1 MEGRDATGFAS
12 ELRRLRADRA
22 LTQEELAERAGITVK
37 AVGALER
44 GERSRPYPH
53 TVRALVEALG
63 LDDDERAAL
72 VATVPARA
80 GSLAPSV
87 AAYAGP
93 VPASELFG
101 READLERLRD
111 LTRTGHRLVT
121 VTGPGGVGK
130 TRLALELLSQDSRR
144 FSGAAFVDLA
154 AVREPAMVLPRV
166 AAALGVPERAGTT
179 VAGLVPAVAGR
190 SVLLVIDNL
199 EQLLDAAPTVA
210 ELVLHC
216 PDLVVVATSRA
227 ALRVRPETELV
238 LAPLAVPASDARADV
253 EASPAARLFLD
264 RTAAAGAGVRLD
276 DTTTADVA
284 EICRRLEGLPLAVEL
299 AAAGARLL
307 TPAALLARL
316 DQPPSYAAPRDLAE
330 RQRTMTA
337 ALDWSLDLLEPEEIR
352 LFEQLATFAGGFDLA
367 AVGAVAGEDVEP
379 QLAAL
384 LEQSLVTRAP
394 TPDGQPRFRLLEP
407 VRQYAAQRLVSS
419 PEGRVAADRHAHHF
433 HARALAAGPVLHGA
447 GLAAELDRLEADH
460 ANLRSAY
467 LRLLE
472 LDRVAEAA
480 ELAGSLWLYLA
491 LRGHAREGLGWLD
504 RLDAGATDAARC
516 RALTGRMG
524 LFFAVGD
531 IARMRESTAV
541 LVTLARRIEDPT
553 LTAEALTLAGH
564 AAVFA
569 ADLDEASALLE
580 DALARAEEIGSAWV
594 LAHVLVAHGQLA
606 LVRGDVPEADRL
618 LTRAVQVAR
627 ELGNAFTLATCLNR
641 RATVTTLHGDVDGTA
656 AQLGESTALSVDA
669 RMSWTLTYSLPALA
683 GVAVRMGQ
691 PESAAR
697 LFGASASLS
706 ASSAVDPRFPVARD
720 LADRDL
726 AAAREQLGDQRFRDA
741 WDRGRTASQDEVAE
755 LARELTRLARG

>member
-93 VPASELFG
+93 GRASELFG